1 MMIKSIV
8 TYSDLYNQPREQG
21 WWVCYTLSK
30 KNLTKIEARQKI
42 EKKLAS
48 FLFFNGFTNKKIYSI
63 YKIVYETL

>member
-8 TYSDLYNQPREQG
+8 IYSDLYNQPREQG

-42 EKKLAS
+42 EKKIGE
-48 FLFFNGFTNKKIYSI
+48 FFIF
-63 YKIVYETL
+63 